1 MVLYLNMSSC
11 HKALQNN
18 ESAEK
23 CLEKA
28 MHIQTELGN
37 EVPSYLLYLLI
48 NQGLYAKLDG
58 RLKESEQ
65 YFKESLKYKLTN
77 NQLYLVGK
85 NLSEV
90 SRNLDKD
97 TLKYVSLEAEPLYK
111 RFYQNN
117 ICLST
122 LRFWE

>member
-1 MVLYLNMSSC
+1 MSSC
-11 HKALQNN
+11 YKALQDNDN
-18 ESAEK
+18 VEK

-28 MHIQTELGN
+28 KYIQTKLGN
-37 EVPSYLLYLLI
+37 EIPSYLLYLLI

-65 YFKESLKYKLTN
+65 YFKESLKYKLTT

-90 SRNLDKD
+90 SRNIDKD
-97 TLKYVSLEAEPLYK
+97 TLKYVSIEPEPLYEK
-111 RFYQNN
+111 FYEKN

>member
-1 MVLYLNMSSC
+1 MLSLFSQKIIK
-11 HKALQNN
+11 H
-18 ESAEK
+18 
-23 CLEKA
+23 
-28 MHIQTELGN
+28 

-48 NQGLYAKLDG
+48 NQGLYAKQDG
-58 RLKESEQ
+58 WLKESEQ

-77 NQLYLVGK
+77 NQLYLVSK

-90 SRNLDKD
+90 SRNLDENA
-97 TLKYVSLEAEPLYK
+97 LKYISLDAEPLYE
-111 RFYQNN
+111 RFCQNN

>member
-97 TLKYVSLEAEPLYK
+97 TLKYVSLEAEPLYE
-111 RFYQNN
+111 RF
-117 ICLST
+117 LSK
-122 LRFWE
+122 